1 MINIPWTQIAGAVA
15 GGLVGGFSGFIASTV
30 QQRQVLRRARRNVAS
45 ALSGELEALRTSLVR
60 INPIETGVDK
70 ATEKFYRHF
79 RAERDYSPVFRSLGG
94 SIGLL
99 DSPLP
104 RDLAVWY
111 TGLAVTLERAR
122 EMYGLMARSDAA
134 AREEF
139 AEVLQLQ
146 RESVV
151 DLLRGADSLIER
163 LGEL

>member
-79 RAERDYSPVFRSLGG
+79 RGR
-94 SIGLL
+94 
-99 DSPLP
+99 
-104 RDLAVWY
+104 
-111 TGLAVTLERAR
+111 T
-122 EMYGLMARSDAA
+122 
-134 AREEF
+134 
-139 AEVLQLQ
+139 
-146 RESVV
+146 
-151 DLLRGADSLIER
+151 
-163 LGEL
+163 